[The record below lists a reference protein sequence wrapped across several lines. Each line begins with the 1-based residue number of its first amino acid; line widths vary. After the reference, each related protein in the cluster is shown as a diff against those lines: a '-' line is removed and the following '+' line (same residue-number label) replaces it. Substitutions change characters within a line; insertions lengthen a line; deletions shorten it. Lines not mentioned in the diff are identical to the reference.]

1 MSILGNIIP
10 DYLLSNPDKIFFTS
24 DTHFGHKNILKYC
37 NRPFGSVSEMDDTLI
52 RNWNKVV
59 DENSLVFHLGDFNF
73 GGINF
78 FKKIREQ
85 LNGHIVLIRG
95 NHDTL
100 PYKYDLTSYFEVI
113 VPQLKIRLDQRT
125 IYMNHFPYLCF
136 SDGLVENVIQLFGH
150 VHTQR
155 NGISPDASQ
164 LKYLNTNQYDVGVD
178 FNNYTPISWPEVQDK
193 INYQISSNKNMIEVL
208 NENNSSK

>member
-1 MSILGNIIP
+1 MNMRGNLIP
-10 DYLLSNPDKIFFTS
+10 DYLLSNPNKIFFTS

-37 NRPFGSVSEMDDTLI
+37 DRPFESVSVMNEALI
-52 RNWNKVV
+52 ENWNKVV

-78 FKKIREQ
+78 FKEIRTQ
-85 LNGHIVLIRG
+85 LNGHIVLIKG
-95 NHDTL
+95 NHDVLT
-100 PYKYDLTSYFEVI
+100 YKHDLTSYFEAI
-113 VPQLKIRLDQRT
+113 VPQLRIRIDQR
-125 IYMNHFPYLCF
+125 IVYMNHFPYLCF
-136 SDGLVENVIQLFGH
+136 SDGPAENIMQLFGH

-155 NGISPDASQ
+155 NGRSPDADQ

-178 FNNYTPISWPEVQDK
+178 FNNYTPISWNQVKEHID
-193 INYQISSNKNMIEVL
+193 YQIMSHKNMIEVL